1 MVEAALATFTQH
13 THTIDFGVVACLFA
27 CLLISFRYA
36 RLSQLGKCGS
46 RCMLTSLLS
55 LHYSR
60 YICSMFQLQRVCRV
74 SLLFFSF
81 CSLCHSLY
89 GWISRRF
96 NQGNKLFSDNV
107 LFALQHFRDCH
118 VERLA

>member
-13 THTIDFGVVACLFA
+13 NTHTIDFGVVACLFA

-36 RLSQLGKCGS
+36 RLSQLGKYGS

-60 YICSMFQLQRVCRV
+60 YICSMFHLQRVCRV
-74 SLLFFSF
+74 SLLFFFHFAHCAIVYMDGFPVDSIKATNCFQTTF
-81 CSLCHSLY
+81 CLLCS
-89 GWISRRF
+89 I
-96 NQGNKLFSDNV
+96 
-107 LFALQHFRDCH
+107 FAI
-118 VERLA
+118 VT